1 MNNRRGNLVVVS
13 APSGSGKTTLVKKL
27 LTTMETVVF
36 SVSFTTRPRRDEE
49 RDGIDYHFIS
59 EDVFLGKVAA
69 KEFLEWAE
77 VHGKLY
83 GSGRAET
90 ETIRSSGNDVLLDVD
105 VQGADQVREAC
116 PEAITVFVLA
126 PSFEILEERLRSR
139 SSDPPEVIETRL
151 KAAKKEVDHYQ
162 DYDYVLINEDIDR
175 STETLRSIVL
185 AERAKRPLM
194 ESRIGPIVESFK
206 RKP

>member
-49 RDGIDYHFIS
+49 RDGIDYHFVS
-59 EDVFLGKVAA
+59 EDVFRGKVAA

-105 VQGADQVREAC
+105 VQGADQVREVC